1 MGFFISM
8 YNREVIKKQC
18 IEAIENEK
26 LVFFT
31 DLIEFIEPSLQTLY
45 DWEFDK
51 LEELKNAL
59 SRNKIATKRKMRKN
73 WVQSENATLQL
84 AAYKLMAEQ
93 DELAAL
99 TMNKVEA
106 SGSLNIQWHEEKT
119 YNTK

>member
-1 MGFFISM
+1 M
-8 YNREVIKKQC
+8 YNRDIIKKQC